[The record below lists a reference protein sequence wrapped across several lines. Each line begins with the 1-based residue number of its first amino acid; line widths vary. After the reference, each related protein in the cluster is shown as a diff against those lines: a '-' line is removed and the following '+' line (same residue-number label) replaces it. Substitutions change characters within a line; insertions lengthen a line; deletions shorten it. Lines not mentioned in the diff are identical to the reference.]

1 MAKKSSVLTKNY
13 YFNTSKD
20 KEFFFQNI
28 ALMVASGINIIE
40 ALDKFSQEY
49 SSPYIKELCMT
60 FRKDIE
66 NGRSFT
72 ETLEKNKV
80 IPEHSISILKIAEE
94 SGTLPDS
101 LRMVIEQ
108 IQKDKEF
115 KSQLRSASI
124 YPIVVVVIL
133 VLVTLGMGIFVIP
146 KFSEIYKS
154 LNVELP
160 WLTKVIV
167 NFGTFMNT
175 YGAIVTPLVLLILG
189 FGTYYLFFRKKSKR
203 FGQAILLKIPGINTL
218 MIETEVSRMA
228 YVMSSLLGKGF
239 QVLEAVNILRSSTS
253 IFKYQM
259 FYEYL
264 YNAINEGVPL
274 RECFSKYKD
283 INKLFPLYVRQLIST
298 SEETGDLTKV
308 LEEINIIYTKKN
320 ELTSKNLTVILEP
333 FLLVAIAVAVGVITI
348 AILLPIYNLMG
359 NLTDLASPSSMNNQ
373 QTATNKT
380 DNVYTDNSGRVEPR
394 LLIVY
399 VEPGSFK
406 VYDEIENGNAIAE
419 VSQGQVYRYSDS
431 KDGWYKIKLT
441 DEISGWIDG
450 KYTKLF

>member
-49 SSPYIKELCMT
+49 SSPYIKELCEK
-60 FRKDIE
+60 FKVDIE

-72 ETLEKNKV
+72 DTLEKHKV
-80 IPEHSISILKIAEE
+80 IPEHSISILKIAEG

-101 LRMVIEQ
+101 LKMVIEQ
-108 IQKDKEF
+108 VQKEKEF
-115 KSQLRSASI
+115 KSQLRSAAI

-133 VLVTLGMGIFVIP
+133 ILVTLGMGIFVIP
-146 KFSEIYKS
+146 RFSEIYKS

-160 WLTKVIV
+160 WLTQVIV
-167 NFGTFMNT
+167 NFGSFMNS
-175 YGAIVTPLVLLILG
+175 YGIIVTPLVLLIMG
-189 FGTYYLFFRKKSKR
+189 FGTYYLFFRKKSRKY
-203 FGQAILLKIPGINTL
+203 GQAILLKIPGVNTL
-218 MIETEVSRMA
+218 MKETEVSRMA
-228 YVMSSLLGKGF
+228 YVMSSLLNKGF
-239 QVLEAVNILRSSTS
+239 QVLEAVNILKSSTS
-253 IFKYQM
+253 LVKYES

-264 YNAINEGVPL
+264 YNSINEGVPL
-274 RECFSKYKD
+274 RECFTKYKGID
-283 INKLFPLYVRQLIST
+283 KLFPLYVRQLIST

-308 LEEINIIYTKKN
+308 LEEINVIYSKKN
-320 ELTSKNLTVILEP
+320 ELSSKNLTVIFEP
-333 FLLVAIAVAVGVITI
+333 FLLVTIAFAVGIITI

-359 NLTDLASPSSMNNQ
+359 SLTDLASPSTMNNQ
-373 QTATNKT
+373 QVATKT
-380 DNVYTDNSGRVEPR
+380 DNVYTDNNGRIEPR

-399 VEPGSFK
+399 TEPGSFK
-406 VYDEIENGNAIAE
+406 VYDAIINGNEIAE
-419 VSQGQVYRYSDS
+419 VAQGQVYRYSDS

-441 DEISGWIDG
+441 NEISGWIDG
-450 KYTKLF
+450 KFTKLF